1 MAEKKIFPFVQIE
14 GQEDIKLAIILNLIC
29 PSISGV
35 LIRGE
40 KGTGKSTIVRGIGEL
55 MQRQGENLKVVE
67 LPINATE
74 DRVAGSIDIEKVLK
88 TGEKVLQKGILAEAD
103 GNILYADEINLL
115 EDYIV
120 DLLLDAAAM
129 GVNTIERDGIS
140 YSHSSKFILIGTMNP
155 EEGELRPQLL
165 DRFGLLV
172 DVKSERDG
180 LLRKEI
186 IKKRLVFENNPE
198 EFINGSYNEEKN
210 LVSKIKEAQKR
221 FPHIKT
227 EDEILDLVVSLSTS
241 LNVDGHRGDLTLV
254 RAAKA
259 YAAFQEKDEV
269 TKDDIIRLAQMVY
282 SHRLRKKPFEEITPL
297 NRSDIENILNEK
309 L

>member
-1 MAEKKIFPFVQIE
+1 MTEKQIFPFVQIE

-29 PSISGV
+29 PAISGV

-55 MQRQGENLKVVE
+55 MQRQGENLKVIE

-74 DRVAGSIDIEKVLK
+74 DRVAGSIDIERVLK

-172 DVKSERDG
+172 DVKSEKDG
-180 LLRKEI
+180 HLRKEI
-186 IKKRLVFENNPE
+186 IKKRLAFENDPV
-198 EFINGSYNEEKN
+198 EFINSSHKEEKD
-210 LVSKIKEAQKR
+210 LISKIKEAQKI
-221 FPHIKT
+221 FPDIKVG
-227 EDEILDLVVSLSTS
+227 DDILDLVVSLSIG
-241 LNVDGHRGDLTLV
+241 LNV
-254 RAAKA
+254 AAKA
-259 YAAFQEKDEV
+259 YAAFQERDEV
-269 TKDDIIRLAQMVY
+269 TKGDIIRLAQMVY
-282 SHRLRKKPFEEITPL
+282 SHRLRKKPFEEINPL
-297 NRSDIENILNEK
+297 NQSDIENILNER

>member
-1 MAEKKIFPFVQIE
+1 MTEKKIFPFVQIE

-29 PSISGV
+29 PEISGV

-40 KGTGKSTIVRGIGEL
+40 KGTGKSTIVRGIGDL
-55 MQRQGENLKVVE
+55 MQRHGESLKVVE

-74 DRVAGSIDIEKVLK
+74 DRVAGSIDIERVLK

-129 GVNTIERDGIS
+129 GINTIERDGIS

-172 DVKSERDG
+172 DVKSEKDG
-180 LLRKEI
+180 ALRKEI
-186 IKKRLVFENNPE
+186 IKKRLAFETDPV
-198 EFINGSYNEEKN
+198 EFINSSYQEEKK
-210 LVSKIKEAQKR
+210 LVSKIKEAQKH
-221 FPHIKT
+221 FPYIKVR
-227 EDEILDLVVSLSTS
+227 DEILNLVVSLSIG

-259 YAAFQEKDEV
+259 YAAFRERDEV

-282 SHRLRKKPFEEITPL
+282 SHRLRKKPFEEINPL
-297 NRSDIENILNEK
+297 NRSDIENILNER

>member
-1 MAEKKIFPFVQIE
+1 MTEKQIFPFVQIE

-29 PSISGV
+29 PAISGV

-55 MQRQGENLKVVE
+55 MQRQGENLKVIE

-74 DRVAGSIDIEKVLK
+74 DRVAGSIDIERVLK

-172 DVKSERDG
+172 DVKSEKDG
-180 LLRKEI
+180 HLRKEI
-186 IKKRLVFENNPE
+186 IKKRLAFENDPV
-198 EFINGSYNEEKN
+198 EFINASHKEEKN
-210 LVSKIKEAQKR
+210 LISKIKKAQKR
-221 FPHIKT
+221 LPLIKT
-227 EDEILDLVVSLSTS
+227 TDEILDLVVSLSIG

-259 YAAFQEKDEV
+259 YAAFQERDEV
-269 TKDDIIRLAQMVY
+269 TKDDMIRLAQMV
-282 SHRLRKKPFEEITPL
+282 
-297 NRSDIENILNEK
+297 
-309 L
+309 